1 MDSKNTE
8 DSQFDVWLRLRP
20 FVKVGSKRPTQHDR
34 PLLPSSPLPLTKKS
48 SPLKR
53 ALTPQEINAPPSP
66 RGRSKSPLSGQNP
79 VSISS
84 KLKLEI
90 AELGKQDHEVI
101 RCDGTNL
108 WIDIDEKNS
117 SPTVNKKS
125 KNRGQQVQ
133 FPNIIPDTSKNSE
146 VFEKLVKPK
155 VEGYL
160 HGNSFT
166 MLTYGISGSG
176 KSHTIFGINPT
187 DQGALI
193 LSAKQ
198 IFHRIPDLQKDGF
211 IVQVDL
217 SFIEIYNERAYDLL
231 SPDRRSLMIQD
242 DQFSQGVIVPDLII
256 KPLSGFE
263 EFRETVTKAQSRR
276 IVCPNMNNM
285 NSSRSHVIAEL
296 VVSLKKEELA
306 DSRVVSRL
314 KFVDLAG
321 SEKVKE
327 VQPGVH

>member
-1 MDSKNTE
+1 MDSKTGE
-8 DSQFDVWLRLRP
+8 EGQFEVWLRLRP
-20 FVKVGSKRPTQHDR
+20 FDRVGFKKQPLPEKVLASPTQ
-34 PLLPSSPLPLTKKS
+34 LPLTKKA
-48 SPLKR
+48 SPIKR
-53 ALTPQEINAPPSP
+53 SVTPLDLNGALSP
-66 RGRSKSPLSGQNP
+66 RGRSKSPFSSNNIVLSPRMKGE
-79 VSISS
+79 
-84 KLKLEI
+84 LL
-90 AELGKQDHEVI
+90 ELGKQDNQVI
-101 RCDGTNL
+101 RYDGKAL
-108 WIDIDEKNS
+108 WIDPDDKLG
-117 SPTVNKKS
+117 SPTGKRTKMRS
-125 KNRGQQVQ
+125 QQVQ
-133 FPNIIPDTSKNSE
+133 FPNILSDTCKNAE
-146 VFEKLVKPK
+146 LFDKLVRPR
-155 VEGYL
+155 VESCL
-160 HGNSFT
+160 QGNSFT

-176 KSHTIFGINPT
+176 KSHTIFGVNPS
-187 DQGALI
+187 DHGALI

-198 IFHRIPDLQKDGF
+198 IFLRIPELQREGF

-263 EFRETVTKAQSRR
+263 EFRETVSRAQSRR

-296 VVSLKKEELA
+296 VVSIKKEELA

-321 SEKVKE
+321 SEKVNIVE
-327 VQPGVH
+327 